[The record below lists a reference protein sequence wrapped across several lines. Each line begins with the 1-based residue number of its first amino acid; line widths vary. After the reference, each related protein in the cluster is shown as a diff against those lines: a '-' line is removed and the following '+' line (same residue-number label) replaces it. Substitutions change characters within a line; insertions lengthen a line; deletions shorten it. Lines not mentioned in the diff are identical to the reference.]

1 MVKESLEG
9 RNVVDVFKESGTLP
23 EVGSSRILQ
32 AGENTAP
39 KGFGKQET

>member
-1 MVKESLEG
+1 MVEESLES

-23 EVGSSRILQ
+23 EIGSSRILQ

-39 KGFGKQET
+39 KGFGEQET